1 MVFSLTMLDHGRVTL
16 PIAMRRKY
24 DLNPGSQFD
33 FTVPPNCDYGILT
46 HLPKAGESYKGSWT
60 FRIVQG

>member
-1 MVFSLTMLDHGRVTL
+1 MLDHGRVTL

-33 FTVPPNCDYGILT
+33 FTVPPDCDYGILT